1 MLTRWWRTPFGRAAC
16 LFGLLVGLMILL
28 QVIALASGAPLP
40 EGWMLSTGPL
50 P

>member
-1 MLTRWWRTPFGRAAC
+1 MNAGRWLRQPGCLILTVV
-16 LFGLLVGLMILL
+16 GLLIALL
-28 QVIALASGAPLP
+28 LIALASGAPLP